1 MSGAFR
7 SLVPSRSFCVYV
19 CSDLFSV
26 QRLFTR
32 ETIKVR
38 RGENEANCNLKLL
51 QNFARVQKA
60 EEG

>member
-1 MSGAFR
+1 M
-7 SLVPSRSFCVYV
+7 CV

-32 ETIKVR
+32 EMIKVK
-38 RGENEANCNLKLL
+38 RGGNEANRNLKLL

-60 EEG
+60 EEV

>member
-1 MSGAFR
+1 M
-7 SLVPSRSFCVYV
+7 YV

-32 ETIKVR
+32 EANKVR
-38 RGENEANCNLKLL
+38 RGENEANRNLKLL

>member
-1 MSGAFR
+1 M
-7 SLVPSRSFCVYV
+7 YV

-38 RGENEANCNLKLL
+38 RGENEANRNLKLL
-51 QNFARVQKA
+51 QNFTRVQKA